1 MFTDNGFLKCSQA
14 HNGYISVFNA
24 APPGPEDLGYSA
36 LLSILVSVF
45 FQFSESLNDIMYH
58 R

>member
-1 MFTDNGFLKCSQA
+1 MFTDNGFLKLTADTFLFSMQR
-14 HNGYISVFNA
+14 
-24 APPGPEDLGYSA
+24 PPGPEDLGYSA
-36 LLSILVSVF
+36 LLSILVSFF